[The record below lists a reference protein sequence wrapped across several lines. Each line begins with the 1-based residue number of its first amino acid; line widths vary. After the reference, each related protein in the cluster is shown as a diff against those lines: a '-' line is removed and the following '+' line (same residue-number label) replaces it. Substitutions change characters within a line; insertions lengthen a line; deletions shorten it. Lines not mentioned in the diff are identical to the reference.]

1 MNESAPRVTGRTRR
15 NYKTDGVRAQRA
27 AETRQRLLDTAR
39 RLFIAQGYEG
49 VSVSTIAEEAGVAV
63 GTIFHHFEG
72 KSGLMGALWAEVIG
86 DAVETFKEAMLRQGH
101 KSARAALHAG
111 VDALISTAFQ
121 NLPFWQLG
129 MSVFIAHPEIAAD
142 HAVRIWAGYQRVV
155 MQVCA
160 KDVPPENLRDF
171 ALMVG
176 GVINTMMRR
185 AIVLGTSEAEARRLS
200 KVELDWLLIGA
211 SAPRAARPRS
221 KIKNNSPA

>member
-1 MNESAPRVTGRTRR
+1 MNKSAPRVTGRTRR

-49 VSVSTIAEEAGVAV
+49 VSVSTLAEEAGVAV
-63 GTIFHHFEG
+63 GTIFHHFQG

-111 VDALISTAFQ
+111 VDAFISTAFQ

-142 HAVRIWAGYQRVV
+142 HAVKSGRDTSKSLCRF
-155 MQVCA
+155 
-160 KDVPPENLRDF
+160 VPGMFHQKEYPDF

-211 SAPRAARPRS
+211 SAPRAAPPDR
-221 KIKNNSPA
+221 K